1 MILHYASPLDT
12 PLVSG
17 LFLDAL
23 GYSTRKHKVKVKV
36 GQVNDTSALLLVP
49 NDSEGLN
56 LYIDKRDPVVM
67 PPVHYHFRCSAYG
80 TGYILY
86 VLTIQK
92 KIS

>member
-49 NDSEGLN
+49 NDSEDLN

-67 PPVHYHFRCSAYG
+67 EYHFW
-80 TGYILY
+80 
-86 VLTIQK
+86 VLVANFSRIEDR
-92 KIS
+92 